1 MTEIPYNSKDDD
13 CNESTPD
20 DDLDGDGF
28 IKTADCNDLDLSI
41 NPDQCDIRKDGIDQD
56 CDGFDRTKGK
66 PCASDGGGSPV
77 KDEGKGKTCSDG
89 IDNDVDGYTDCDDSG
104 CDRNKSCR

>member
-1 MTEIPYNSKDDD
+1 M
-13 CNESTPD
+13 
-20 DDLDGDGF
+20 
-28 IKTADCNDLDLSI
+28 DLSI

-89 IDNDVDGYTDCDDSG
+89 IDNDVDGDTDCDDSG